1 MFYPQLMNI
10 HYSVLLFQE
19 KKILVLLLST
29 QIRLATTVDAA
40 ALRLEGGEKLVWKPG
55 AGSQCPLEDMKVA
68 CKCEAMLIIFTVIL
82 RRTEIM

>member
-1 MFYPQLMNI
+1 MNI

-29 QIRLATTVDAA
+29 QIRWATTVDAT
-40 ALRLEGGEKLVWKPG
+40 ALRLEGGEKLVWKPR
-55 AGSQCPLEDMKVA
+55 AGSQWPLEDMKVA
-68 CKCEAMLIIFTVIL
+68 CKCETVLIIVTVTL